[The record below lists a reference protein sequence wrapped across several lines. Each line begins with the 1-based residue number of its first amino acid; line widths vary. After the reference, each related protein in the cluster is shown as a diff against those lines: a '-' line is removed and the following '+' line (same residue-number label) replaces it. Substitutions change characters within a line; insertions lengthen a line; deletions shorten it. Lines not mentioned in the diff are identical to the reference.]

1 MFLCPCKTRYRHIK
15 VVFLSLCHMLPHTL
29 ESHCP
34 CKTYHEQL
42 EIYYFLQT
50 LCVNIDCG
58 GGWGGGDNIFAR
70 HTANSFSSKRFPQT
84 ITCGIN
90 DRVDCKTSI
99 FRQKK
104 PNKPKLKQNNR
115 KAIKTQQNSRCA
127 VNKIISHVILNAFR
141 QRSFQKQ
148 INNSSRSTE

>member
-1 MFLCPCKTRYRHIK
+1 MSLVKHFTDKLKFLYSCKTRYRHIK

-99 FRQKK
+99 FREKNKHKQTQTKTKQQKS
-104 PNKPKLKQNNR
+104 NKNPTKFPVC
-115 KAIKTQQNSRCA
+115 S
-127 VNKIISHVILNAFR
+127 
-141 QRSFQKQ
+141 
-148 INNSSRSTE
+148 E